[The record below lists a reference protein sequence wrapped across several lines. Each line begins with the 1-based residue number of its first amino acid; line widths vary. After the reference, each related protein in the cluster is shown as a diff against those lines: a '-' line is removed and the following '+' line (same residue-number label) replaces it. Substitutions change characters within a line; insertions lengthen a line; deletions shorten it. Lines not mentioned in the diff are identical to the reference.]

1 MDPITIIALGLI
13 LYLVWTNYGLL
24 RRLAGEG
31 DWKSGIVSYLLE
43 QLNREVTHQ
52 DVSAWQDRVERGE
65 PAAEE
70 AAAEPEADPREV
82 VSLEEA
88 EQRAG
93 VGGEANGAGGEEAPA
108 EGEGKDGA

>member
-52 DVSAWQDRVERGE
+52 DVSAWQDR
-65 PAAEE
+65 AAQGHE
-70 AAAEPEADPREV
+70 AAAEAAEPKADPREV
-82 VSLEEA
+82 VTLEEA